1 MAATPDTGG
10 RGQIVWRVDRVD
22 PGAQHGDAQ
31 PCLPPNQD
39 GDARQAC
46 RLIGAVGDR
55 AVAASG
61 REGSHSHP
69 GRERRG
75 EMDLVAS
82 PRCPPPRE
90 GIVHRAHAEREEP
103 GTNPGE
109 SEGATGGGPAKA
121 PAPGDGA
128 KREAGCQ
135 RQVAP
140 PVEKPVEIPKRRQKA
155 PLPSTPPTDRSPK
168 GPVLAPKVTPGASN
182 GIRQPRGARRRGE
195 AAPANGTSQPHGAR
209 RRVDTATGNR
219 TCQGGAGP
227 QGDTAA
233 GTKQSCGARRRA
245 TTSRTS
251 QGDAGHRS
259 DTAACTSRSGDAD
272 CCGTANGAWQPRG
285 ARRQGHSAACNRTI
299 QGGTGH
305 QSAGAVSRRRRNAA
319 ANRTSR
325 PGCAGPA
332 ASGTRGT
339 SKTSLPAVHQ
349 KDPSRTAAKEEGRDD
364 RRPGGLYLPATLA
377 SKSDPRFEAT
387 SHDRRRVALCSP
399 SPLSAAAT
407 FQQ

>member
-135 RQVAP
+135 RPGRTTRRETGGDSKAAP
-140 PVEKPVEIPKRRQKA
+140 ESTAAIYTANRSVTKR
-155 PLPSTPPTDRSPK
+155 
-168 GPVLAPKVTPGASN
+168 PGAGPGDPGAVN

-195 AAPANGTSQPHGAR
+195 AATANGTRQPHGAR

-305 QSAGAVSRRRRNAA
+305 QSDSTVSRRRGNGAA
-319 ANRTSR
+319 THTSG

>member
-1 MAATPDTGG
+1 MAAAPDTGG

-22 PGAQHGDAQ
+22 PGAQHGEAQ
-31 PCLPPNQD
+31 PCLPPDQN
-39 GDARQAC
+39 GEARQAR
-46 RLIGAVGDR
+46 RLIAAVGDH

-61 REGSHSHP
+61 KEGSHSHP

-75 EMDLVAS
+75 EMDLAAF
-82 PRCPPPRE
+82 PRRPPPRE
-90 GIVHRAHAEREEP
+90 AIVHRAHAEREEP
-103 GTNPGE
+103 GTKPGE
-109 SEGATGGGPAKA
+109 SESSSGGRPAKT
-121 PAPGDGA
+121 PPPGKGA
-128 KREAGCQ
+128 KREGRAARRETGGDFKASPESTAAIYTANRSVTKRPGAGPQ
-135 RQVAP
+135 G
-140 PVEKPVEIPKRRQKA
+140 
-155 PLPSTPPTDRSPK
+155 D
-168 GPVLAPKVTPGASN
+168 PGASN

-195 AAPANGTSQPHGAR
+195 AATANGTRQPHGAR

-305 QSAGAVSRRRRNAA
+305 QSDSTVSRRRRNAA
-319 ANRTSR
+319 ANR
-325 PGCAGPA
+325 
-332 ASGTRGT
+332 TRGT

-349 KDPSRTAAKEEGRDD
+349 KDPRSEE
-364 RRPGGLYLPATLA
+364 
-377 SKSDPRFEAT
+377 
-387 SHDRRRVALCSP
+387 RRVGKERRS
-399 SPLSAAAT
+399 
-407 FQQ
+407 